1 MRQSHESEARK
12 ETHFNIKTFALI
24 EETNL
29 CMTVTQTN
37 EWPDNRNH
45 RLVTVRLS
53 VSKIQFRPA
62 GGQGSLREKIAKWLT
77 ADTTTR
83 HSGPRSDKDR
93 VLWASEIYHWHDFGL
108 FFCVGITGIW
118 MLNHIWSYSV
128 VPHLIF
134 LSQKSNVQKNH
145 QSQIDNVLGFVIVMF
160 YMTQCSEL

>member
-134 LSQKSNVQKNH
+134 LSQKSNVQKYH

-160 YMTQCSEL
+160 YKTQCSES